1 MDDDVPN
8 ITFDKVFP
16 TSYPFVFSNAIIP
29 KDKLS
34 LTNSPW
40 FVSKNS
46 SCTFYTFYIQTLYY
60 KIHVSDDDETLHLYC
75 IEHNPAFYFTALTTQ
90 RHFVH
95 YFYVYMYLYCWGAIR
110 LNVRVIVILC
120 WLKSKFCVQ
129 VYRWSNILTSKCMS
143 KFLKSVSSEEY
154 CLFNIMSLHAVLKS
168 ILFGGIARLCL
179 VTRIKLSHK
188 SYS

>member
-16 TSYPFVFSNAIIP
+16 TSYPFVFSNAIIR

-46 SCTFYTFYIQTLYY
+46 SCTFYTFNIQTLYY

-75 IEHNPAFYFTALTTQ
+75 IEHNPAFYFTVLTTTLCSFFL
-90 RHFVH
+90 RIYVFV
-95 YFYVYMYLYCWGAIR
+95 FLR
-110 LNVRVIVILC
+110 FN
-120 WLKSKFCVQ
+120 S
-129 VYRWSNILTSKCMS
+129 SKCKGHS
-143 KFLKSVSSEEY
+143 H
-154 CLFNIMSLHAVLKS
+154 IMLTKIQVLCT
-168 ILFGGIARLCL
+168 I
-179 VTRIKLSHK
+179 V
-188 SYS
+188 